1 MKTYRREIVER
12 EIQTL
17 ESITCDVCKKVIR
30 NKDFVEFDE
39 IVSIEFIG
47 GYGSVFGDGEQV
59 SIDMCQ
65 DCFKKILGEFVTTF
79 YVGD

>member
-1 MKTYRREIVER
+1 VKTYRREIVER
-12 EIQTL
+12 EMQTL
-17 ESITCDVCKKVIR
+17 ESITCDVCKNTIPL
-30 NKDFVEFDE
+30 DDILELQE
-39 IVSIEFIG
+39 MVSIEFVG

-65 DCFKKILGEFVTTF
+65 DCFKEILGEFVTTF

>member
-1 MKTYRREIVER
+1 MKTYRREIVKR
-12 EIQTL
+12 ETQAL
-17 ESITCDVCKKVIR
+17 ESVTCDVCKNAIPL
-30 NKDFVEFDE
+30 DDILELQE
-39 IVSIEFIG
+39 MVSIEFVG

-65 DCFKKILGEFVTTF
+65 DCFKEILGEFVTTF

>member
-1 MKTYRREIVER
+1 MKTYRQGIVER

-17 ESITCDVCKKVIR
+17 ESITCDVCKNTIPLD
-30 NKDFVEFDE
+30 DFVELQE
-39 IVSIEFIG
+39 MVSIEFVG

-65 DCFKKILGEFVTTF
+65 GCFKEILGKFVTTF